1 MFKDADMKDD
11 TPHTLWHTLDPREVL
26 ERLKSTDQGLDPEE
40 AQTRIESL
48 GANTLGQDVE
58 PSRIKILLDQVK
70 NPLIYILFAAVTVTA
85 LLGHFKDSAVILGV
99 IVINSAI
106 GFWQELRAEQSVR
119 ALRQLV
125 KAKAWVVRGGR
136 EFQIESAE
144 LVPGDLVLLTSGDRV
159 PADLRLLATT
169 ELKIEEA
176 ALTGESVP
184 ADKDP
189 AVLEDPDLPPADRT
203 NMAFMSTIVV
213 AGRGRGVVTGT
224 GLSTLMGQIAE
235 DVRSVRMVKTPL
247 QERFDRFARR
257 LGLTILGLA
266 LLVFVLGFVLGL
278 EPFDLFMTAVAMAVA
293 IIPEGLPVVVTI
305 TMAIGVS
312 RMARRNAVVRKLHA
326 VETLGST
333 TVICTDKT
341 GTLTRNEMTVRALY
355 SMAKYFD
362 VSGSGYELHGSFV
375 ERETEKRAEI
385 LPGSDMEMALRIGLL
400 CTESSIEWR
409 EERHIVKGDPTEAAL
424 IVVAQKAGLRSEE
437 EGAAWPTVAIIPF
450 ESQRGYMASLHKRD
464 GRNIVFLK
472 GGPEKLLDICAME
485 RSQVECRHDEVL
497 AAAEQLAREGL
508 RVLALGWKELP
519 PGIAFDKL
527 TEELAYGVTFAGLAA
542 IIDPPRSE
550 AAQAVQGCAEAG
562 IRTVM
567 ITGDHVVTAKAIAAQ
582 IGIGGQEPQ
591 ALTGR
596 DIEIMGDED
605 LEKQVEAIS
614 VFARVSP
621 RHKLRIAQAYMARGE
636 IVAMTGDGVNDAPAL
651 KAAHI
656 GVSMGINGTDV
667 AKEASDM
674 VLVDD
679 NFASIF
685 HAVEEGRIVFENIR
699 KVTLYLLGGGVG
711 ILLTILGTMVLGMPL
726 PLNATQ
732 IIWLN
737 FVTSA
742 LQDMSLAFERG
753 EPGILDQPPRRP
765 NEGILTSA
773 LLRRIVLVGL
783 TLSAGTVL
791 LFHRALALGIDLEH
805 ARTLALT
812 SLVSFQFFQLF
823 NCRSLRRS
831 ALAMNHVHNPLLF
844 GAVSLAWLAQLSA
857 LYVPQVSWLMRTVPL
872 QPQELALCLGL
883 GLSVVVVVELDKLI
897 LRRRAERRHTPNQA
911 FRKN

>member
-1 MFKDADMKDD
+1 MRTDSSKI
-11 TPHTLWHTLDPREVL
+11 TWHALNALEVL
-26 ERLKSTDQGLDPEE
+26 ERLESSEQGLDPEE
-40 AQTRIESL
+40 ARKRRERF
-48 GANTLGQDVE
+48 GANTLGE
-58 PSRIKILLDQVK
+58 EAGLSRIRILFDQVK
-70 NPLIYILFAAVTVTA
+70 NPLIYILFAAAAVTA
-85 LLGHFKDSAVILGV
+85 VMGHFKDSAVILAV

-106 GFWQELRAEQSVR
+106 GFWQELKAEQSMR
-119 ALRQLV
+119 SLRRLV
-125 KAKAWVVRGGR
+125 KARAWVLRGGR
-136 EFQIESAE
+136 ELEIDSEE
-144 LVPGDLVLLTSGDRV
+144 LVPGDVVLLASGDRV

-169 ELKIEEA
+169 ELRIEEA

-184 ADKDP
+184 ADK
-189 AVLEDPDLPPADRT
+189 AVNTLDDPDLPAADRT

-213 AGRGRGVVTGT
+213 AGRGRGVVTET

-235 DVRSVRMVKTPL
+235 DVRSVSLVKTPL
-247 QERFDRFARR
+247 QQRFARFARR
-257 LGLTILGLA
+257 LGLAILGLA
-266 LLVFVLGFVLGL
+266 LLVFALGLVLGL
-278 EPFDLFMTAVAMAVA
+278 DTFDLFMTAVAMAVA
-293 IIPEGLPVVVTI
+293 IIPEGLPVVVTV

-312 RMARRNAVVRKLHA
+312 RMARRNAVIRKLHA

-341 GTLTRNEMTVRALY
+341 GTLTRNEMTVRAFY

-362 VSGSGYELHGSFV
+362 VSGSGYELHGSFS
-375 ERETEKRAEI
+375 ERETGKRAEI
-385 LPGSDMEMALRIGLL
+385 IPDSDMEMALRIGLL
-400 CTESSIEWR
+400 CTESSIERR
-409 EERHIVKGDPTEAAL
+409 EERHVVKGDPTEAAL
-424 IVVAQKAGLRSEE
+424 IVAAEKAGLRAEQE
-437 EGAAWPTVAIIPF
+437 RAAWPTEAVIPF
-450 ESQRGYMASLHKRD
+450 ESQRGYMATLHKRN
-464 GRNIVFLK
+464 GRHIVFLK

-497 AAAEQLAREGL
+497 AAADQLAAEGL
-508 RVLALGWKELP
+508 RVLALGLKEVP
-519 PGIAFDKL
+519 QGIPFDEL
-527 TEELAYGVTFAGLAA
+527 TEELAHGVTFAGLAA
-542 IIDPPRSE
+542 IIDPPRPE
-550 AAQAVQGCAEAG
+550 AAEAVRRCAGAG

-567 ITGDHVVTAKAIAAQ
+567 ITGDHVVTAKAIASQ
-582 IGIGGQEPQ
+582 IGIGGREPK

-596 DIEIMGDED
+596 EVEAMSDED
-605 LEKQVEAIS
+605 LMEQVEETS

-636 IVAMTGDGVNDAPAL
+636 VVAMTGDGVNDAPAL

-674 VLVDD
+674 VLADD

-699 KVTLYLLGGGVG
+699 KATLYLLGGGVG
-711 ILLTILGTMVLGMPL
+711 ILLSILGTMLLGMPL

-753 EPGILDQPPRRP
+753 EPGILEQPPRRP
-765 NEGILTSA
+765 DEGILTSA

-783 TLSAGTVL
+783 TLSAGTLL
-791 LFHRALALGIDLEH
+791 LFHHALASGMDLDH

-823 NCRSLRRS
+823 SSRSLRRS
-831 ALAMNHVHNPLLF
+831 VFSMNHLHNPLLF
-844 GAVSLAWLAQLSA
+844 AAVSLAWMAQLSA
-857 LYVPQVSWLMRTVPL
+857 LYVPQVAWLLRTVPL
-872 QPQELALCLGL
+872 PAQELALCLGL
-883 GLSVVVVVELDKLI
+883 AFAVVLVVELDKLAMRGSAQ
-897 LRRRAERRHTPNQA
+897 RRPSGAG
-911 FRKN
+911 K